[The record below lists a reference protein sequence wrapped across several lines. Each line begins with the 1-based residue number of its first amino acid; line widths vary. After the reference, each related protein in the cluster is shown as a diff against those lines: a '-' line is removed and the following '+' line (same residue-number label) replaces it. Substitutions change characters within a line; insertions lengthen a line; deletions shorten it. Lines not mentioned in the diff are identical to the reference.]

1 MRCSDFSPPISLH
14 FVAFVP
20 QYRHNG
26 GDDEISQG
34 SWGTLAYMPR
44 SGDPGGTIASGHSG
58 EPYLFDATILPSAI
72 TTASAPAV
80 DISGLNHAACTLAV
94 YASQPR
100 SPVDHAR
107 LATGWWPTLAGR
119 DLNPQGPYVKFLSCR
134 DLHNVL
140 LTQAWPGA
148 LGSIHLLQFGTP
160 IIGRISIKHLAVV
173 IVFRR
178 RRSMYSSDNQHVCG
192 LLLAGRRI
200 DGNTPRRS
208 SEMSV

>member
-1 MRCSDFSPPISLH
+1 MRCSDFSPLVSLH

-26 GDDEISQG
+26 GNGEISQG
-34 SWGTLAYMPR
+34 SWGTLEYMPR

-72 TTASAPAV
+72 STASAPTV

-100 SPVDHAR
+100 SPADHAR

-119 DLNPQGPYVKFLSCR
+119 DLNPLGPYVKFQLCR

-140 LTQAWPGA
+140 LTQASPGA
-148 LGSIHLLQFGTP
+148 QRSIHF
-160 IIGRISIKHLAVV
+160 SINFSLESA
-173 IVFRR
+173 
-178 RRSMYSSDNQHVCG
+178 S
-192 LLLAGRRI
+192 
-200 DGNTPRRS
+200 
-208 SEMSV
+208 